1 MADENI
7 NSQGLDAA
15 INRQEF
21 KFDIDVERT
30 QLAKKVEH
38 KGEVEEKGYSEE
50 AEQAKSSQPDF
61 NVTISLRAQEL
72 AVQNSVGK
80 EESYEVVQK
89 ISRNSELSGERNQS
103 FINQADSAQE
113 YIDRV
118 NSLQAENQSATQR
131 DIDLQ
136 NESAF
141 NAPGQQDEITYQ
153 QSVLESRRNQASRIA
168 ESYQLNSRL
177 ESNANPE
184 GTPFNQLNFANAQDT
199 YKSGTDETTLA
210 GGTPE
215 TGGAPDSQVPEN
227 ATNLSA
233 RIENTERNEN
243 DNTLIQQAAGDETG
257 VRRQRQER
265 EERFAPPTN
274 RDTPEEEQVV
284 ENKVIQ
290 QEESR
295 EEVSEVDNEQAETT
309 YLERLRQQSE
319 AIIDRYREGRIFE

>member
-21 KFDIDVERT
+21 KFDIDVDRT

-38 KGEVEEKGYSEE
+38 DGEVEDKGYSEE

-89 ISRNSELSGERNQS
+89 INLNSELSGERNQS

-113 YIDRV
+113 YIDRI
-118 NSLQAENQSATQR
+118 NTLQAENQNTTQR
-131 DIDLQ
+131 DINLQ

-141 NAPGQQDEITYQ
+141 NSPQQQDEITYQ

-177 ESNANPE
+177 ESNANSE
-184 GTPFNQLNFANAQDT
+184 GTPFNQLNFANAQET
-199 YKSGTDETTLA
+199 YKSGNEETPLA
-210 GGTPE
+210 GTPSE
-215 TGGAPDSQVPEN
+215 SASPEN
-227 ATNLSA
+227 NSNVSA
-233 RIENTERNEN
+233 QIQSVERDES
-243 DNTLIQQAAGDETG
+243 DNTLLQQAAGDETG
-257 VRRQRQER
+257 VQRQRQQR
-265 EERFAPPTN
+265 EERFAPPST
-274 RDTPEEEQVV
+274 RDTPEERQAV
-284 ENKVIQ
+284 ENEVIQ
-290 QEESR
+290 QEENR
-295 EEVSEVDNEQAETT
+295 DEVTEVDNEQAEET
-309 YLERLRQQSE
+309 YLERLRQQSDV
-319 AIIDRYREGRIFE
+319 IIDRYREGRIFE